1 MSIISIRVYGIL
13 INDQNQILVSDEY
26 IRGQYY
32 TKFPGGG
39 LEFGEGLRDGLKRE
53 FQEELQL
60 NIEVLEHIYTTDFF
74 QRSAFNPTHQILSI
88 YYRVKA
94 LEPIRVPLRDK
105 PFDFDQTQLAIY
117 ERTQQTE
124 SFRFIERDN
133 FSSET
138 VSLPIDK
145 IVAELLQSDR

>member
-1 MSIISIRVYGIL
+1 MNKISIRVYGLL
-13 INDQNQILVSDEY
+13 INEQQQVLVSDEY
-26 IRGQYY
+26 IRGNYY

-60 NIEVLEHIYTTDFF
+60 NVEVLDHLYTTDFF
-74 QRSAFNPTHQILSI
+74 QRSAFNPNFQIVSV

-94 LEPIRVPLRDK
+94 LEPIRVPLREK
-105 PFDFDQTQLAIY
+105 PFDFDDEQLAVY
-117 ERTQQTE
+117 ATAQQIE
-124 SFRFIERDN
+124 SFRLIDWPD
-133 FSSET
+133 FSVES

-145 IVAELLQSDR
+145 IVADLLKRMQ